1 MHKRRGL
8 FFQSLVLTLLLVIP
22 MMGTVVFFAS
32 QRTEQQLLQQA
43 AADQTQLAEPAGARQ
58 THRLLLAVQADTPAF
73 LLLRL
78 DGPEQAAL
86 FCALPGNLVLQA
98 PAGTTTLAECYL
110 AAGPARAEELL
121 GQTLGMAP
129 DAYLAA
135 TANTWADLW
144 GLEDSVR
151 FDTAAVFTAEE
162 RRELD
167 CGEESVVELT
177 AFQAADFL
185 ARAAALPDQTPAALS
200 RARGALWAAFFRQFP
215 DNLANLA
222 DGARNVSSR
231 TLTDLRAQDIYE
243 LEETL
248 TWLSGASGY
257 HVDYQT
263 LELQQ
268 TAGGSRLTAADL
280 ETVQTLLAGG
290 TAVE

>member
-8 FFQSLVLTLLLVIP
+8 FFQSLVLTLILVVP
-22 MMGTVVFFAS
+22 MMGTVVFLAS
-32 QRTEQQLLQQA
+32 QRTEQQMLRQA
-43 AADQTQLAEPAGARQ
+43 AADQAQLAEPAGARQ
-58 THRLLLAVQADTPAF
+58 THRLLLAVQSDAPAF

-86 FCALPGNLVLQA
+86 FCALPGDLVLQA
-98 PAGTTTLAECYL
+98 PAGTTTLSECYL

-121 GQTLGMAP
+121 GQTLGVAP

-135 TANTWADLW
+135 TANTYASLW
-144 GLEDSVR
+144 GLEDAVR

-162 RRELD
+162 RKELD

-177 AFQAADFL
+177 VAQASEFL
-185 ARAAALPDQTPAALS
+185 ARAAALPDQTPAALA

-215 DNLANLA
+215 DHLA
-222 DGARNVSSR
+222 DLAAGARNVSSQ
-231 TLTDLRAQDIYE
+231 TLTDLRAQDLYE

-248 TWLSGASGY
+248 TWLSGATGY

-263 LELQQ
+263 LELKQ
-268 TAGGSRLTAADL
+268 TAGGSRLTDTDM
-280 ETVQTLLAGG
+280 ETVQALLAGG

>member
-78 DGPEQAAL
+78 AGPEQAAL
-86 FCALPGNLVLQA
+86 FCALPGDLVLQA

-110 AAGPARAEELL
+110 AAGPARAAELL

-135 TANTWADLW
+135 TANTWAGLW
-144 GLEDSVR
+144 GLEDPVR
-151 FDTAAVFTAEE
+151 FDTAAVFTDEE

-177 AFQAADFL
+177 AAQVSDFL
-185 ARAAALPDQTPAALS
+185 TRAAALPGQTPAALC
-200 RARGALWAAFFRQFP
+200 RTRGALWAAFFRQFP
-215 DNLANLA
+215 DHLA
-222 DGARNVSSR
+222 DLAAGARNVSSQ
-231 TLTDLRAQDIYE
+231 TLTDLRAQDLAE

>member
-86 FCALPGNLVLQA
+86 FCALPEDLVLQA

-110 AAGPARAEELL
+110 AAGPARAAELL

-135 TANTWADLW
+135 TANTWAGLW
-144 GLEDSVR
+144 GLEDPVR
-151 FDTAAVFTAEE
+151 FDTAAVFTDEE

-177 AFQAADFL
+177 AAQVSDFL
-185 ARAAALPDQTPAALS
+185 TRAAALPGQTPAALC
-200 RARGALWAAFFRQFP
+200 RTRGALWAAFFRQFP
-215 DNLANLA
+215 DHLA
-222 DGARNVSSR
+222 DLAAGARDVSSQ
-231 TLTDLRAQDIYE
+231 TLTDLRAQDLAE

>member
-86 FCALPGNLVLQA
+86 FCALPENLVLQA

-110 AAGPARAEELL
+110 AAGPARAAELL

-135 TANTWADLW
+135 TANTWAGLW
-144 GLEDSVR
+144 GLEDPVR
-151 FDTAAVFTAEE
+151 FDTAAVFTDEE

-177 AFQAADFL
+177 AAQVSDFL
-185 ARAAALPDQTPAALS
+185 TRAAALPGQTPAAMC
-200 RARGALWAAFFRQFP
+200 RTRGALWAAFFRQFP
-215 DNLANLA
+215 DHLA
-222 DGARNVSSR
+222 DLAAGARNVSSQ
-231 TLTDLRAQDIYE
+231 TLTDLRAQDLAE

>member
-43 AADQTQLAEPAGARQ
+43 AVDQTQLAEPAGARQ
-58 THRLLLAVQADTPAF
+58 THRLLLTVQADTPAF

-78 DGPEQAAL
+78 DGPEQAVL

-135 TANTWADLW
+135 TANTWAGLW
-144 GLEDSVR
+144 GLEDPVR

-177 AFQAADFL
+177 ASQASDFL

-200 RARGALWAAFFRQFP
+200 RVRGALWAAFFRQFP
-215 DNLANLA
+215 DHLA
-222 DGARNVSSR
+222 DLAAGARSVSSQ
-231 TLTDLRAQDIYE
+231 TLTDLRAQDLAE

-280 ETVQTLLAGG
+280 ETIQALLAGG

>member
-43 AADQTQLAEPAGARQ
+43 AAEQSQLAEPAGARQ
-58 THRLLLAVQADTPAF
+58 THRLLLAVQADKPAF

-86 FCALPGNLVLQA
+86 FCALPGELILKA

-110 AAGPARAEELL
+110 SAGPARVSELL
-121 GQTLGMAP
+121 GQTLGIAP

-135 TANTWADLW
+135 TADTFSAIW
-144 GLEDSVR
+144 GLEDPVR
-151 FDTAAVFTAEE
+151 FDTAAVFTTEE
-162 RRELD
+162 RAELG
-167 CGEESVVELT
+167 CEAESVVELT
-177 AFQAADFL
+177 AGQAANFL
-185 ARAAALPDQTPAALS
+185 TRATALSGQTPTALS
-200 RARGALWAAFFRQFP
+200 RSQGALWAAFFRQYP

-222 DGARNVSSR
+222 EGAREAGSR
-231 TLTDLRAQDIYE
+231 TLTDLKAQDLYE

-248 TWLSGASGY
+248 TWLAGASGY
-257 HVDYQT
+257 HVDYQS
-263 LELQQ
+263 LELQKA
-268 TAGGSRLTAADL
+268 AGGWRLTADDRETIQFLL
-280 ETVQTLLAGG
+280 EGG

>member
-8 FFQSLVLTLLLVIP
+8 FFQSLVLTLLLILP
-22 MMGTVVFFAS
+22 MMGAVVFLAS

-58 THRLLLAVQADTPAF
+58 THRLLLAVQADDPAF

-86 FCALPGNLVLQA
+86 FCALPGNLTLQA

-110 AAGPARAEELL
+110 TAGPARAAELL
-121 GQTLGMAP
+121 GKTLGTAP

-135 TANTWADLW
+135 TAATWADLW
-144 GLEDSVR
+144 ALEDPVR
-151 FDTAAVFTAEE
+151 FDTAAVLTAEE

-167 CGEESVVELT
+167 CGEQTVVELT
-177 AFQAADFL
+177 AARAADFL
-185 ARAAALPDQTPAALS
+185 AQVAALPGQTPAALA
-200 RARGALWAAFFRQFP
+200 RTRGALWAAFFRQFP
-215 DNLANLA
+215 DNLADLA
-222 DGARNVSSR
+222 EGARGVSSR
-231 TLTDLRAQDIYE
+231 TLTDLQAQDLYE

-257 HVDYQT
+257 HVDYRT

-268 TAGGSRLTAADL
+268 TAGGSILTAADR
-280 ETVQTLLAGG
+280 ETVQSLLAGG
-290 TAVE
+290 TGVE

>member
-86 FCALPGNLVLQA
+86 FCALPGDLVLQA

-110 AAGPARAEELL
+110 AAGPARAAELL

-135 TANTWADLW
+135 TANTWAGLW
-144 GLEDSVR
+144 GLEDPVR
-151 FDTAAVFTAEE
+151 FDTAAVFTDEE

-177 AFQAADFL
+177 AAQVSDFL
-185 ARAAALPDQTPAALS
+185 TRAAALPGQTPAALC
-200 RARGALWAAFFRQFP
+200 RTRGALWAAFFRQFP
-215 DNLANLA
+215 DHLA
-222 DGARNVSSR
+222 DLAAGARDVSSQ
-231 TLTDLRAQDIYE
+231 TLTDLRAQDLAE

>member
-8 FFQSLVLTLLLVIP
+8 FFQSLVLTLLLILP
-22 MMGTVVFFAS
+22 MMGAVVFLAS
-32 QRTEQQLLQQA
+32 QRTEQQMIQQA

-58 THRLLLAVQADTPAF
+58 THRLLLAVQANDPAF

-86 FCALPGNLVLQA
+86 FCALPGNLTLQA

-110 AAGPARAEELL
+110 AAGPARASELL
-121 GQTLGMAP
+121 GQTLGIAP

-135 TANTWADLW
+135 TANTWAGLW
-144 GLEDSVR
+144 GREDPVR
-151 FDTAAVFTAEE
+151 FDTAAVLTVEE

-167 CGEESVVELT
+167 CGEQSVVELT
-177 AFQAADFL
+177 AAQASEFLTQAAS
-185 ARAAALPDQTPAALS
+185 LPGQTPAALA
-200 RARGALWAAFFRQFP
+200 RTRGALWAAFFRQFP

-222 DGARNVSSR
+222 QGARDASSQ
-231 TLTDLRAQDIYE
+231 TLTDLRAQDLAE

-248 TWLSGASGY
+248 TWLAGATGY
-257 HVDYQT
+257 HVDYLT
-263 LELQQ
+263 LDLQQ
-268 TAGGSRLTAADL
+268 TAGGSRLTAEDRQ
-280 ETVQTLLAGG
+280 TVQALLAGG